1 MDISDKKDSDE
12 IYQIS
17 KNDEETV
24 TDVVEVLK
32 LVKLSSNK
40 NMDNA
45 EK

>member
-1 MDISDKKDSDE
+1 MDISGKKDSDE

-17 KNDEETV
+17 KYDEETV